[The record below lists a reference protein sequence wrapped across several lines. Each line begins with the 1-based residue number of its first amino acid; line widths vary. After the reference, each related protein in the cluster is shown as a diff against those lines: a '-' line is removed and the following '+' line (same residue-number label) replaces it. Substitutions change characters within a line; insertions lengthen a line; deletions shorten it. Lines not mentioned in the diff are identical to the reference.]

1 MWMRERLR
9 GELWGTLNLAVHGV
23 GGVQMT
29 LLGRMRWGY
38 GRISEGVGESFQA
51 ILDLR
56 WEMAPRLDSRMIC
69 AIACAKYTL
78 VAAHLELSDG
88 SNQL

>member
-1 MWMRERLR
+1 
-9 GELWGTLNLAVHGV
+9 
-23 GGVQMT
+23 
-29 LLGRMRWGY
+29 
-38 GRISEGVGESFQA
+38 
-51 ILDLR
+51 
-56 WEMAPRLDSRMIC
+56 MAPRLDSRMIC